1 MLKKECY
8 KILCYCVIKYWQ
20 LSKEIMKNTCSKA
33 QQYGG
38 ERTLLFKKKVIMY
51 SELLPFSVR
60 LDLDRMEHIK

>member
-1 MLKKECY
+1 
-8 KILCYCVIKYWQ
+8 
-20 LSKEIMKNTCSKA
+20 MKNTCSKA